1 MDKPETQQRRHR
13 RNAGFT
19 LVEML
24 LVMMIIG
31 VLATVV
37 VMSTGNTG
45 KEARIT
51 ATRASI
57 QTIKM
62 AIQTYEMRAGY
73 YPKSMEDLQNPIG
86 NDEEGLLPKNIADA
100 WGTPFQLKFDGNKYE
115 IRSAGPDRQM
125 GTADDITN

>member
-1 MDKPETQQRRHR
+1 MDKPNTQHR
-13 RNAGFT
+13 RRNHGFT

-37 VMSTGNTG
+37 VVQFGNIG
-45 KEARIT
+45 RDARIT

-57 QTIKM
+57 Q
-62 AIQTYEMRAGY
+62 AITTAAKTFELKAGY
-73 YPKSMEDLQNPIG
+73 YPKSMEEMQTPIG
-86 NDEEGLLPKNIADA
+86 SDDEALLPKNLADQ
-100 WGTPFQLKFDGNKYE
+100 WGTPFQYKLNGNSFE

-125 GTADDITN
+125 GSQDDLTN